1 MIGTARDAP
10 IPNLHSD
17 PVGPA
22 PDSEISGPA
31 PGFRSLRAAP
41 APDAHGFR
49 HAFGKTAITFR
60 PGIGIAYMTTFRN
73 RHSEALVALDCR
85 GDRTP
90 FSSRKSIVSVTEI
103 SIPAGDSRFFAATS
117 PGSRGCAEVEGRI
130 FFRIG
135 PSRRS
140 TVAVDAARRLLPA
153 S

>member
-10 IPNLHSD
+10 IPNPHSD
-17 PVGPA
+17 PVGTA

-73 RHSEALVALDCR
+73 RHSEALVAARL
-85 GDRTP
+85 P
-90 FSSRKSIVSVTEI
+90 
-103 SIPAGDSRFFAATS
+103 
-117 PGSRGCAEVEGRI
+117 
-130 FFRIG
+130 
-135 PSRRS
+135 RRS
-140 TVAVDAARRLLPA
+140 DAVFESKINRFGHRNFDSCRRFACFCRDVSRITRLC
-153 S
+153 

>member
-73 RHSEALVALDCR
+73 RHAEALVALDCR

-90 FSSRKSIVSVTEI
+90 FSTRKSIVSATEI
-103 SIPAGDSRFFAATS
+103 SIPAGDSRVFAATS